1 MRRVLESC
9 ARHKS
14 LFASFS
20 SEKEAVMF
28 HEKKNQKTYKLW
40 APLAAGLWV
49 ALTSCAVPPPGAYS
63 SGAGDRSAAV
73 ALGNNAAGE
82 ACSQTEVEPK
92 RSYAIYCGTWK
103 QPSAELQAGGEVKGT
118 PLATLATDSEWRRR
132 IDSFL
137 SCAAPEATTIQGGQ
151 AELLRCTRRQEG
163 FPQTAFVAAID
174 GRVWYADGVPAASP
188 VMERALALNAGRI
201 APGSLGL
208 VQESPGLAAERLA
221 TRAVSANDLSAY
233 DSLRRTA
240 VRANLAGDFAAAEI
254 AYRSM
259 VTLQQKALPPG
270 DPALAKPMAL
280 EALQMSNQG
289 RYPEATAL
297 LARAEALARRGD
309 DGSGALAAVWH
320 YQGLNLLNQNK
331 PREAIALLRRAETA
345 YLPLAPDTSLRDA
358 SGDGLIPPDLRTQE
372 AAFGVMETR
381 RAQAIAYRL
390 LGDTRQSQAEADD
403 AARVLAAYGLSNLK
417 AAARISRTEATV
429 LLAAGKDAEA
439 LSKMRAAVMDFA
451 RALPG
456 SRAYAET
463 QLLLAA
469 RLAESGDTAQAQA
482 TCRQAGH
489 VLRGAG
495 TGVDAAALQ
504 PCLALLAKA
513 AEAGDQDAAREM
525 FLLAGQAQ
533 GNTTSQQIALVSAR
547 LAENARDP
555 KAAKLIRERD
565 DANAALASL
574 YAAGEDAAATGDSA
588 KNAALRK
595 QIEAAEKLRDSLDQ
609 ALQSASPNY
618 GQLIQ
623 QAVSA
628 DDILAALRP
637 HEAFSAIVL
646 APSTGYNFVLADG
659 KIAVGEIAGGAG
671 RVDRLVARIRASI
684 DDQGSGLKPFDTAA
698 SAELYAALFGKAAPV
713 LAQASSLTVAPS
725 GTLLSI
731 PFGLLLTGPAD
742 PARLADAPWLI
753 RRLVIAHV
761 PAPANFVT
769 LRRVAATSRAD
780 KPWFGFGDFRP
791 VTLAQAAATFPP
803 ATCKDSAALFAGL
816 PPLPGADAELAEA
829 RSVLGATPQDTLLGP
844 AFTAAAVQALPLKG
858 YRMLHF
864 ATHAILQTDLACQAE
879 PALVTSAPR
888 GAPDA
893 QGAMLTASEIAGL
906 KLDADVVLL
915 SACNSGGPGGSAP
928 GESLSGMARSFF
940 YAGARSLL
948 VTHWDVNDKV
958 TAILVGAALAYAKAD
973 PGLGM
978 EGALA
983 AAQRRLL
990 DKARDGLPELAH
1002 PFYWAPLALIGEG
1015 RAGTA
1020 LGVTRS

>member
-1 MRRVLESC
+1 MRPIL
-9 ARHKS
+9 
-14 LFASFS
+14 
-20 SEKEAVMF
+20 
-28 HEKKNQKTYKLW
+28 
-40 APLAAGLWV
+40 AGL
-49 ALTSCAVPPPGAYS
+49 LLFLGSCAVPPPGAYS
-63 SGAGDRSAAV
+63 TGSADRTASV

-82 ACSQTEVEPK
+82 ACSQSETEPG

-103 QPSAELQAGGEVKGT
+103 QPSAELHRGDTLGAT
-118 PLATLATDSEWRRR
+118 PLETLATDSAWRRR
-132 IDSFL
+132 IDTFL
-137 SCAAPEATTIQGGQ
+137 SCAPPNSASILGGQ
-151 AELLRCTRRQEG
+151 AELLRCTRRAEG

-174 GRVWYADGVPAASP
+174 GRAWYADGVPAANP
-188 VMERALALNAGRI
+188 VMERALALNTGRI
-201 APGSLGL
+201 TPGSLGS
-208 VQESPGLAAERLA
+208 VQESPGLQAERLA
-221 TRAVSANDLSAY
+221 TRAVSSNDLGAY
-233 DSLRRTA
+233 DDLRRTA

-254 AYRSM
+254 AYRGM
-259 VTLQQKALPPG
+259 ITLQQRVLSPG

-280 EALQMSNQG
+280 EALQISNQG

-297 LARAEALARRGD
+297 LARAQTLAQRD
-309 DGSGALAAVWH
+309 HDGAGTLAEIWH

-331 PREAIALLRRAETA
+331 PGEAIPLLRKAEAA
-345 YLPLAPDTSLRDA
+345 YLPLAPDTASRSSAGDA
-358 SGDGLIPPDLRTQE
+358 LIPPDLRTRE

-381 RAQAIAYRL
+381 RAQAIAYRM
-390 LGDTRQSQAEADD
+390 LGNAQASQAEANG

-417 AAARISRTEATV
+417 AAARISRTEAMV
-429 LLAAGKDAEA
+429 LLAAGQDAEA
-439 LSKMRAAVMDFA
+439 LSEMRASVSEFA
-451 RALPG
+451 RSLPG

-463 QLLLAA
+463 ELLLAA
-469 RLAESGDTAQAQA
+469 RLAESGDTVQAQA
-482 TCRQAGH
+482 TCQQAGH

-495 TGVDAAALQ
+495 AGVDAAALQ
-504 PCLALLAKA
+504 PCLALLAKS
-513 AEAGDQDAAREM
+513 AEAGDQTAAREM
-525 FLLAGQAQ
+525 FLLASQAQ

-555 KAAKLIRERD
+555 KAAKLIRDRD
-565 DANAALASL
+565 DANAALPPL
-574 YAAGEDAAATGDSA
+574 YAAREDAAAAGDTA
-588 KNAALRK
+588 KGAALNK
-595 QIEAAEKLRDSLDQ
+595 QIADAEQHRDSLDQ

-637 HEAFSAIVL
+637 KEAFSAIVL
-646 APSTGYNFVLADG
+646 APSTGYNFVLFDG
-659 KIAVGEIAGGAG
+659 RVTVTEIAGGAG
-671 RVDRLVARIRASI
+671 RVDGLVARIRSSM
-684 DDQGSGLKPFDTAA
+684 DDTGNGIKPFDTAA
-698 SAELYAALFGKAAPV
+698 SSELYTALFNGADPV
-713 LAQASSLTVAPS
+713 LAQASALTVAPS

-731 PFGLLLTGPAD
+731 PFGLLLTRPAD
-742 PARLADAPWLI
+742 PAKLADAPWLI

-769 LRRVAATSRAD
+769 LRKVAGTSRATQ
-780 KPWFGFGDFRP
+780 PWFGFGDFHP
-791 VTLAQAAATFPP
+791 VTAAQASASFPP

-816 PPLPGADAELAEA
+816 PPLPGAEAELAQA
-829 RSVLGATPQDTLLGP
+829 RTELGAGPADELLGA
-844 AFTAAAVQALPLKG
+844 AFTASAVQGLSLKE

-879 PALVTSAPR
+879 PALVTSAPT
-888 GAPDA
+888 GAPNA

-978 EGALA
+978 AGALA
-983 AAQRRLL
+983 DAQRRLL
-990 DKARDGLPELAH
+990 DRARTDVPELGH

-1015 RAGTA
+1015 RAVPAQLVSG
-1020 LGVTRS
+1020 L

>member
-1 MRRVLESC
+1 
-9 ARHKS
+9 
-14 LFASFS
+14 
-20 SEKEAVMF
+20 
-28 HEKKNQKTYKLW
+28 
-40 APLAAGLWV
+40 
-49 ALTSCAVPPPGAYS
+49 
-63 SGAGDRSAAV
+63 
-73 ALGNNAAGE
+73 
-82 ACSQTEVEPK
+82 
-92 RSYAIYCGTWK
+92 
-103 QPSAELQAGGEVKGT
+103 
-118 PLATLATDSEWRRR
+118 
-132 IDSFL
+132 
-137 SCAAPEATTIQGGQ
+137 
-151 AELLRCTRRQEG
+151 
-163 FPQTAFVAAID
+163 
-174 GRVWYADGVPAASP
+174 
-188 VMERALALNAGRI
+188 
-201 APGSLGL
+201 
-208 VQESPGLAAERLA
+208 
-221 TRAVSANDLSAY
+221 
-233 DSLRRTA
+233 
-240 VRANLAGDFAAAEI
+240 
-254 AYRSM
+254 
-259 VTLQQKALPPG
+259 
-270 DPALAKPMAL
+270 MAL

-297 LARAEALARRGD
+297 LARAEALARHGD
-309 DGSGALAAVWH
+309 DGSGSLAAVWH
-320 YQGLNLLNQNK
+320 YQGLNLLNQDK
-331 PREAIALLRRAETA
+331 PREAIAKLRLAEAA
-345 YLPLAPDTSLRDA
+345 YLPLAPDTEFKGSA
-358 SGDGLIPPDLRTQE
+358 GDGLIPPDLRTQE

-390 LGDTRQSQAEADD
+390 LGDTRESQTEADS

-429 LLAAGKDAEA
+429 LLAAGKDEAA
-439 LSKMRAAVMDFA
+439 LSKMRAAVVDFA

-469 RLAESGDTAQAQA
+469 RLAVSGDTAQAQA

-495 TGVDAAALQ
+495 SGVDAAALQ

-513 AEAGDQDAAREM
+513 AEAGDQDVAREM

-565 DANAALASL
+565 DANASLASL
-574 YAAGEDAAATGDSA
+574 YAASEDAASTGDTA
-588 KNAALRK
+588 KAAALRK
-595 QIEAAEKLRDSLDQ
+595 QVDAAEHLRDSLDQ

-628 DDILAALRP
+628 DDILAVLRP
-637 HEAFSAIVL
+637 KEAFSAIVL

-659 KIAVGEIAGGAG
+659 KISVSEIAGGAA

-684 DDQGSGLKPFDTAA
+684 DPSDSGLKPFDTAA
-698 SAELYAALFGKAAPV
+698 AAELYSALFARAAI
-713 LAQASSLTVAPS
+713 LDGASSLTVAPS

-753 RRLVIAHV
+753 RKLVIAHV

-769 LRRVAATSRAD
+769 LRKVAGTSRAE
-780 KPWFGFGDFRP
+780 KPWFGFGDFQP
-791 VTLAQAAATFPP
+791 VTLAQADASFPP
-803 ATCKDSAALFAGL
+803 ASCKDSAALFAGL
-816 PPLPGADAELAEA
+816 PPLPGADAELAQA
-829 RSVLGATPQDTLLGP
+829 RAVLGAAQQDELLGP
-844 AFTAAAVQALPLKG
+844 AFTAAAVQGLPLKG

-888 GAPDA
+888 GAADA
-893 QGAMLTASEIAGL
+893 QGALLTASEIAGL
-906 KLDADVVLL
+906 KLDANVVLL

-958 TAILVGAALAYAKAD
+958 MSILVGAALAYAKSD
-973 PGLGM
+973 PGPGM

-1015 RAGTA
+1015 RAGA
-1020 LGVTRS
+1020 GNGA

>member
-1 MRRVLESC
+1 ML
-9 ARHKS
+9 
-14 LFASFS
+14 L
-20 SEKEAVMF
+20 
-28 HEKKNQKTYKLW
+28 
-40 APLAAGLWV
+40 LA
-49 ALTSCAVPPPGAYS
+49 SCAVPPPGAYS
-63 SGAGDRSAAV
+63 TAQAVTAAV

-82 ACSQTEVEPK
+82 ACTQSETEPGQGYV
-92 RSYAIYCGTWK
+92 IYCGTWK
-103 QPSAELQAGGEVKGT
+103 QPSAELHRGDGRDAAAIE
-118 PLATLATDSEWRRR
+118 TLATDSAWRRR
-132 IDSFL
+132 IDTFL
-137 SCAAPEATTIQGGQ
+137 ACAPPRPTTILGGP
-151 AELLRCTRRQEG
+151 AEVLRCTRRQEG
-163 FPQTAFVAAID
+163 FPQTALVAAID
-174 GRVWYADGVPAASP
+174 GRAWYADGVPAAAP
-188 VMERALALNAGRI
+188 VMERALALDAGRI
-201 APGSLGL
+201 ARGGLGT
-208 VQESPGLAAERLA
+208 VQESPGLQAERLA
-221 TRAVSANDLSAY
+221 NRAVSANDLGAY
-233 DSLRRTA
+233 DALRRTA
-240 VRANLAGDFAAAEI
+240 VTANLAGDFAAAEV

-259 VTLQQKALPPG
+259 VTLQERVLAPG

-280 EALQMSNQG
+280 EALQISNQG
-289 RYPEATAL
+289 RYPEATGL
-297 LARAEALARRGD
+297 LARAEKLARQDDGGTTALAE
-309 DGSGALAAVWH
+309 VWH
-320 YQGLNLLNQNK
+320 YQGLNLLNQGK
-331 PREAIALLRRAETA
+331 PREAIGLLRKAEAA
-345 YLPLAPDTSLRDA
+345 YLPLAPDTAARSSVGDA
-358 SGDGLIPPDLRTQE
+358 LVPPDMRTRE

-390 LGDTRQSQAEADD
+390 LGDTRDSQAEAGS

-417 AAARISRTEATV
+417 ASARISRTEAMV
-429 LLAAGKDAEA
+429 LLAAGQDAAA
-439 LSKMRAAVMDFA
+439 LSDMRDAVSDFA

-456 SRAYAET
+456 SRATAET

-469 RLAESGDTAQAQA
+469 RLAHSGDTAQAQA
-482 TCRQAGH
+482 TCREAGH

-504 PCLALLAKA
+504 PCLALLATA
-513 AEAGDQDAAREM
+513 AEAGDQAAAREM

-555 KAAKLIRERD
+555 KAAQLIRDRD
-565 DANAALASL
+565 DANAGLAQL
-574 YAAGEDAAATGDSA
+574 YEAREDAAVAGDTARAAAIA
-588 KNAALRK
+588 KD
-595 QIEAAEKLRDSLDQ
+595 ITAAEQRRDSLDQ

-637 HEAFSAIVL
+637 GEAFSTIIL
-646 APSTGYNFVLADG
+646 APSTGYNFVLFDG
-659 KIAVGEIAGGAG
+659 SISVASIPGGAG
-671 RVDRLVARIRASI
+671 RVDGLVARIRSSM
-684 DDQGSGLKPFDTAA
+684 DDAGSGLKPFDTAA
-698 SAELYAALFGKAAPV
+698 SAELYTALFKGVAPV
-713 LAQASSLTVAPS
+713 LAKAAALTVAPS

-742 PARLADAPWLI
+742 PAKLADAPWLI

-769 LRRVAATSRAD
+769 LRKVAGTSRATQ
-780 KPWFGFGDFRP
+780 PWFGFGDFHP
-791 VTLAQAAATFPP
+791 VTLAQADATFPP
-803 ATCKDSAALFAGL
+803 ATCRDSAELFAGL
-816 PPLPGADAELAEA
+816 PPLPGAEAELAQA
-829 RSVLGATPQDTLLGP
+829 RTELGAGPEDELLGP
-844 AFTAAAVQALPLKG
+844 GFTAAAVQGLPLKN

-879 PALVTSAPR
+879 PALVTSAPA
-888 GAPDA
+888 GAASA

-958 TAILVGAALAYAKAD
+958 TAILVTAALAYAKAD

-978 EGALA
+978 AASLA

-990 DKARDGLPELAH
+990 DKARSDVPELAH

-1015 RAGTA
+1015 RAVPMQVAA
-1020 LGVTRS
+1020 LHK

>member
-1 MRRVLESC
+1 
-9 ARHKS
+9 
-14 LFASFS
+14 
-20 SEKEAVMF
+20 
-28 HEKKNQKTYKLW
+28 
-40 APLAAGLWV
+40 
-49 ALTSCAVPPPGAYS
+49 VPPPGAYS
-63 SGAGDRSAAV
+63 TITTAATTSV
-73 ALGNNAAGE
+73 ALGTNAAGE
-82 ACSQTEVEPK
+82 ACTQSDTEPG
-92 RSYAIYCGTWK
+92 RGYAIYCGTWK
-103 QPSAELQAGGEVKGT
+103 QPSAELRRGEALNG
-118 PLATLATDSEWRRR
+118 AAIETLATDSAWRRG
-132 IDSFL
+132 IDTFL
-137 SCAAPEATTIQGGQ
+137 SCAPPKPTTILGEQ
-151 AELLRCTRRQEG
+151 AVLLRCTRRQEG
-163 FPQTAFVAAID
+163 FPQTAFVVAID
-174 GRVWYADGVPAASP
+174 GRAWYADGVPAAAP
-188 VMERALALNAGRI
+188 VMERALALDAGRI
-201 APGSLGL
+201 SRGSLGT
-208 VQESPGLAAERLA
+208 VQESPGLQAERLA
-221 TRAVSANDLSAY
+221 TRAVSANDLGAY
-233 DSLRRTA
+233 DALRRTA
-240 VRANLAGDFAAAEI
+240 VTANLAGDFAAAEV

-259 VTLQQKALPPG
+259 VTLQEHVLPPG

-280 EALQMSNQG
+280 EALQISNQG
-289 RYPEATAL
+289 RYPEATGL
-297 LARAEALARRGD
+297 LARAETLARRD
-309 DGSGALAAVWH
+309 DGGTTALAEVWH

-331 PREAIALLRRAETA
+331 PRAAIALLRKAEAA
-345 YLPLAPDTSLRDA
+345 YLPLAPDTAARA
-358 SGDGLIPPDLRTQE
+358 SAGDGLIPPDMRTRE

-390 LGDTRQSQAEADD
+390 LGDTKDSTAEARS
-403 AARVLAAYGLSNLK
+403 AASVLAAYGLSNLK
-417 AAARISRTEATV
+417 AAARMSRTEAMV
-429 LLAAGKDAEA
+429 LLAAGQEDAA
-439 LSKMRAAVMDFA
+439 LSDMRAAANDFA

-456 SRAYAET
+456 SRATAET

-469 RLAESGDTAQAQA
+469 RLAKTGDTVQAQA
-482 TCRQAGH
+482 TCREAGH

-504 PCLALLAKA
+504 PCLALLATA
-513 AEAGDQDAAREM
+513 AEAGDQNAAREM
-525 FLLAGQAQ
+525 FLLASQAQ

-555 KAAKLIRERD
+555 KAAKLIRDRD
-565 DANAALASL
+565 DANAALAQL
-574 YAAGEDAAATGDSA
+574 YTARDDAAAAGDTAKAAATGRA
-588 KNAALRK
+588 IT
-595 QIEAAEKLRDSLDQ
+595 QAEQRRDSLDQ

-637 HEAFSAIVL
+637 GEAFSAIVL
-646 APSTGYNFVLADG
+646 APSTGYNFVLFDG
-659 KIAVGEIAGGAG
+659 RISVAVIPGGAG
-671 RVDRLVARIRASI
+671 RVDGLVARIRGSM
-684 DDQGSGLKPFDTAA
+684 DDAGAGLKPFDTAA
-698 SAELYAALFGKAAPV
+698 SAELYTALFKDAAPV
-713 LAQASSLTVAPS
+713 LAKAQALTVAPS

-753 RRLVIAHV
+753 RRVVIAHV

-769 LRRVAATSRAD
+769 LRKVAGTSRATQ
-780 KPWFGFGDFRP
+780 PWFGFGDFHP
-791 VTLAQAAATFPP
+791 VTLAQAEATFPP

-816 PPLPGADAELAEA
+816 PPLPGAEAELAQA
-829 RSVLGATPQDTLLGP
+829 RKALGASANDELLGP
-844 AFTAAAVQALPLKG
+844 AFTAASVQGLALKN

-879 PALVTSAPR
+879 PALVTSAPA
-888 GAPDA
+888 GAPSA

-958 TAILVGAALAYAKAD
+958 TAILVTASLAYAKAD
-973 PGLGM
+973 PALGM
-978 EGALA
+978 AAALA

-990 DKARDGLPELAH
+990 DKARTDVPELAH

-1015 RAGTA
+1015 RAIPLQITTG
-1020 LGVTRS
+1020 